1 MRGRRKWTPVTS
13 KSVWSTE
20 GVLVQPEL
28 DRKGYIEISCIKKKI
43 EGEVERE
50 KEVSSIE
57 VKYDLGC
64 LSYLSLK
71 SFLGRGAFCF
81 YFLKQNS
88 LLYFIYQSQFT
99 LSPCLLLTPISPTSP
114 PLLLREGEILL
125 GESTKS
131 FKSLEAGLR
140 PFTLYLD
147 WQRYPY
153 ITNGHQNVS
162 SYTRDEIVIPLP
174 VATLIALA
182 HNCHPNSEGLVKSY
196 AALAA
201 VSLESVGS
209 Y

>member
-1 MRGRRKWTPVTS
+1 MERK
-13 KSVWSTE
+13 
-20 GVLVQPEL
+20 
-28 DRKGYIEISCIKKKI
+28 
-43 EGEVERE
+43 

-81 YFLKQNS
+81 YFFKTEQSFIFYIPIPVHS
-88 LLYFIYQSQFT
+88 LSLPPAYSTF
-99 LSPCLLLTPISPTSP
+99 PTSP

-147 WQRYPY
+147 
-153 ITNGHQNVS
+153 
-162 SYTRDEIVIPLP
+162 
-174 VATLIALA
+174 
-182 HNCHPNSEGLVKSY
+182 
-196 AALAA
+196 
-201 VSLESVGS
+201 
-209 Y
+209 